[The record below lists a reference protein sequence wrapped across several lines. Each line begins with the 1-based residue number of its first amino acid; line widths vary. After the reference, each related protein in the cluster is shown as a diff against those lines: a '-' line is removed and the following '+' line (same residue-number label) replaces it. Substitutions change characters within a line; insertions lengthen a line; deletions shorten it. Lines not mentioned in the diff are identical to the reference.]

1 MISTYRLNADELSSA
16 FIQSLKKAYQHRD
29 IEIIV
34 QEVLDETEYLLSS
47 PANVE
52 HLLQGLE
59 DVKNNKNLVS
69 MPLDDTE

>member
-1 MISTYRLNADELSSA
+1 MISTYRLNADELSAA

-34 QEVLDETEYLLSS
+34 QEVQDETEYLLSS
-47 PANVE
+47 PANAE

-59 DVKNNKNLVS
+59 DIKNNKNLVS
-69 MPLDDTE
+69 MPLDDIE